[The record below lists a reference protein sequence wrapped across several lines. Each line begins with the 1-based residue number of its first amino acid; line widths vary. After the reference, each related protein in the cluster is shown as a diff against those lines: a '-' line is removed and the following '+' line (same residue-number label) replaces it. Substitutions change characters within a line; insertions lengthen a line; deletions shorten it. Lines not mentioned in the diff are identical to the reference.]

1 MNGRIE
7 EIDIAK
13 GICILLMVVGHS
25 GAPKSVI
32 YYIYA
37 FHMPF
42 FFFVSGITTT
52 IDKPFLQFLKGK
64 LNGLVVPFLFYYVI
78 YLLSYSALYHRE
90 ILEQLQQDFQ
100 THIRMALWFVPI
112 LFFAQI
118 INWIIPRER
127 YMVVTSAIILA
138 AISSVLCLEKIDL
151 PWSLSGLGFASAFVL
166 LGRSIGLGGAKYI
179 IDQSSNIIKVVVSI
193 VVAAIVV
200 YYISYRYQKFDLGYD
215 WVEPGMIRMAGAL
228 IGITMVLLISCLLER
243 WKMISHFLAY
253 TGINTFVFIGL
264 SQIVLKVVN
273 LYLYDFLLLK
283 YAVVFAVLYTIIYF
297 KNKLPIA
304 KRLRL

>member
-1 MNGRIE
+1 MKGRIE

-52 IDKPFLQFLKGK
+52 IDKPFLQFFKGK
-64 LNGLVVPFLFYYVI
+64 FKGLVVPFLFYYVI
-78 YLLSYSALYHRE
+78 YLLCYSALYHRG
-90 ILEQLQQDFQ
+90 ILEQLQQDIQ

-127 YMVVTSAIILA
+127 YMEVMSAIILA
-138 AISSVLCLEKIDL
+138 AISSVLCLENVNL

-166 LGRSIGLGGAKYI
+166 LGRVMSLGGAKCIFRQSRNNLKAI
-179 IDQSSNIIKVVVSI
+179 ISVLIS
-193 VVAAIVV
+193 AITV
-200 YYISYRYQKFDLGYD
+200 YYISYRYHKFDLGYD

-228 IGITMVLLISCLLER
+228 IGITMVLMISSLLVR
-243 WKMISHFLAY
+243 WKIISHFLVY

-283 YAVVFAVLYTIIYF
+283 YVVVFAVLYTIIYL

-304 KRLRL
+304 KSLRL